1 MCIKFKIQIPTYLYI
16 SVVFMHSMHYYRIFL
31 KVSKVIFPKSAD
43 VFFFRN
49 SRNIGI
55 FQLNEWHCFVSN
67 SGQKKSTKNLEKM
80 DFKKEAITQ
89 LYMRLLFD
97 NSKTNTAVRIPYILL
112 LYIYL

>member
-1 MCIKFKIQIPTYLYI
+1 MCVIVLLVEFCR
-16 SVVFMHSMHYYRIFL
+16 FCL
-31 KVSKVIFPKSAD
+31 KLVILQAD
-43 VFFFRN
+43 VF
-49 SRNIGI
+49 SSEIGM

-97 NSKTNTAVRIPYILL
+97 NSKTNTAVRIPYIL
-112 LYIYL
+112 YIYL

>member
-1 MCIKFKIQIPTYLYI
+1 
-16 SVVFMHSMHYYRIFL
+16 MHYYCIFL
-31 KVSKVIFPKSAD
+31 KLAKLYILRAD

-49 SRNIGI
+49 IGM

-97 NSKTNTAVRIPYILL
+97 NSKTNTAVRIPYVLL

>member
-1 MCIKFKIQIPTYLYI
+1 MLY
-16 SVVFMHSMHYYRIFL
+16 FL
-31 KVSKVIFPKSAD
+31 RAD

-49 SRNIGI
+49 TSRNIGI
-55 FQLNEWHCFVSN
+55 LQLNEWHCFVSN